1 MLDQQSRILGT
12 VGSEDGNDSR
22 NLGRMGRLRTLRNAT
37 AVWWPISALLE
48 SASYTFYNGYINR
61 SSNPCRG
68 ATSVGYQPA
77 PLFSLTASLP
87 AVRVIPNT
95 SQVFGTVVF
104 SSLKTRLPG
113 SNTDPQGSRWRPN
126 VLPRLPN
133 VWCKISGRPRSDPR
147 FHPAYRTCRRCGS
160 ARWTSAAS

>member
-37 AVWWPISALLE
+37 TVWWPISAFLE

-113 SNTDPQGSRWRPN
+113 SIQHRPPGFA
-126 VLPRLPN
+126 LDQMFFRPILRFLLLT
-133 VWCKISGRPRSDPR
+133 GR
-147 FHPAYRTCRRCGS
+147 HC
-160 ARWTSAAS
+160 